1 MATFKYQKL
10 HRVSRKSHLAD
21 QLPVLSKTTLKIRS
35 LSEGAGSIGRLLRAR
50 GHGVRNKG
58 EKRMQIG

>member
-1 MATFKYQKL
+1 MATFKYHKL

-35 LSEGAGSIGRLLRAR
+35 LSEGAGIGRLLRAR
-50 GHGVRNKG
+50 GHGVNNKG
-58 EKRMQIG
+58 EKLMQIG